1 MSFLQ
6 KVKSAFGY
14 TATNRLVNKEAEY
27 RLYEKVSQ
35 ELANGEKDAGV
46 WTAAFTKSEGDEK
59 KAEAKYIELMVQR
72 YKDSIEAGL
81 ELEEILESNF
91 EANLKRKEKEREAE
105 KERERKRTEE
115 EEKVKLRKVG
125 VPIEG
130 TSNEP
135 PSVSILFLLV
145 LIPLFVVGLLLFFG

>member
-1 MSFLQ
+1 MSFLK

-46 WTAAFTKSEGDEK
+46 WTAAFSKAEGDEK
-59 KAEAKYIELMVQR
+59 KAEAKYIELMVQL

-91 EANLKRKEKEREAE
+91 EENLRRKERESQNRRNRYLYKGFLFNSFVAC
-105 KERERKRTEE
+105 RSYN
-115 EEKVKLRKVG
+115 G
-125 VPIEG
+125 
-130 TSNEP
+130 SNC
-135 PSVSILFLLV
+135 LV
-145 LIPLFVVGLLLFFG
+145 YAIIF

>member
-1 MSFLQ
+1 MSFLK

-46 WTAAFTKSEGDEK
+46 WTAAFTKAEGDEK
-59 KAEAKYIELMVQR
+59 KAEAKYIELMVQL

-91 EANLKRKEKEREAE
+91 EENLME
-105 KERERKRTEE
+105 
-115 EEKVKLRKVG
+115 
-125 VPIEG
+125 
-130 TSNEP
+130 N
-135 PSVSILFLLV
+135 VSFKWCLS
-145 LIPLFVVGLLLFFG
+145 LIRGECTAADFC